1 MVHLKTEFDCDPRQP
16 LDAPGAS
23 DERPRSQSGHPLLDG
38 AVEAAR
44 HGDEDALTALYREF
58 HPGLVRY
65 LTAHAGSEAEDL
77 ASEVWLGVASQ
88 LDHLEKNV
96 DAFRGLLYTIARRR
110 AIDHHR
116 KRFRRKTEP
125 AAPSTITATRDQ
137 RDLDTSLDDR
147 IVGDDVVREIVAM
160 LPPAQADVVLLRV
173 VAGLSTPE
181 VAAIVGRSPGAVS
194 VLQHRALRRLAELL
208 GERGSRRTGDL

>member
-1 MVHLKTEFDCDPRQP
+1 MVHLTTEFDGDPSQP
-16 LDAPGAS
+16 LDTS
-23 DERPRSQSGHPLLDG
+23 RTDEQRPRPPLDG
-38 AVEAAR
+38 VLEAAR
-44 HGDEDALTALYREF
+44 LGDTTALTALYREF

-65 LTAHAGSEAEDL
+65 LTAHVGSEAEDL
-77 ASEVWLGVASQ
+77 ASEVWLGVAAR
-88 LDHLEKNV
+88 LDHLAADL

-116 KRFRRKTEP
+116 KRTRRRTEP
-125 AAPSTITATRDQ
+125 AAPSTIASTRDL
-137 RDLDTSLDDR
+137 RDLETPADER
-147 IVGDDVVREIVAM
+147 IAGDEAVRDIVAM

-194 VLQHRALRRLAELL
+194 VLQHRALRRLAEILAD
-208 GERGSRRTGDL
+208 ERSPRTGGG